1 MLVQDKRTINE
12 RIKILIYEKK
22 TSAFIPEYS
31 EKATDQEALGIMIS
45 QYFEWNGVA
54 ILETLY
60 NALEDANFHTEN
72 QVIEAMIE
80 KLKNQ

>member
-1 MLVQDKRTINE
+1 MLVQDQRTINE
-12 RIKILIYEKK
+12 KIRAIIQENKS
-22 TSAFIPEYS
+22 TAFMSGY
-31 EKATDQEALGIMIS
+31 AAQDQEALGLLIAR
-45 QYFEWNGVA
+45 YFDWDGVA

-80 KLKNQ
+80 KLKAR

>member
-12 RIKILIYEKK
+12 RIKILIDEQK

-31 EKATDQEALGIMIS
+31 EKATDQEALGIIIS
-45 QYFEWNGVA
+45 QYFEWNGLA